1 MRKKVIL
8 PVFLCL
14 CLSGYSQFPLTG
26 VYNQDFNSLVSA
38 GTGSG
43 LPSGWIMLENGSAA
57 DALYSAGTGSGSTG
71 DTYSFGSISAA
82 DRALGTLLSGTLQST
97 TGFYFTNNTG
107 TTITRLAVTY
117 TGEQWRLGAISRND
131 RLDFQ
136 FSLNAA
142 SLSNGDWVDFDQ
154 LDFTAPV
161 SSSPT
166 GGLDGNNNNNRRQV
180 TAIITGIFISSG
192 STCFFRWLDTDATGA
207 DDGLAIDDLIIEPGF
222 VVPSAY
228 HYRSTQSGNWSSLN
242 CWEMS
247 ADEVNWTPAT
257 EIPTWYTNSIRIRT
271 GHTITHQYFAVV
283 DQLVIESGGLFQ
295 HSGGQLSLNDGSG
308 DDLQVNNAGSC
319 QLAIAGN
326 LPVLGSPGATI
337 RIKTGGILRISAG
350 GLSTVPGA
358 GIHAAAYVYEHG
370 SIIENAYNGMG
381 ANGVTYFPNVTNN
394 TIPILRITQP
404 ITLPVGATA
413 ATRVNGI
420 LEVNGNLSFTASG
433 QKIFRNGIRGSATL
447 STTATSGMVVIDGAT
462 AVLGGTGSLN
472 LSASVGLQL
481 GSNTTVTLEQ
491 DKIINGQLT
500 LGAASSYVDV
510 GANTL
515 TVTGLVNGGGASSY
529 IHTPG
534 NGLLRLEGVD
544 LAGKLF
550 PVGHSRYNPVLIEKG
565 SGLRWSVRVNDGITP
580 DFPYTDQ
587 GAVLLTWHI
596 RPDVTPPVT
605 PADISFRF
613 DQQMQTG
620 SLFNTNPYSNE
631 TVQAWQ
637 RSNAYWLSAGTP
649 QPLVSAGGDIRTVKI
664 SGLTAFD
671 DLGLSRMSLP
681 LPVKLISF
689 EAIPLSNG
697 HTSLQWK
704 IAAPAAIRF
713 IPEYSDDGLLFIA
726 MDTIAAGDRT
736 AFEFTAKYPL
746 NSVSYFRLK
755 IMDTDGS
762 VSYSTIVKKEN
773 PFSNELLVR
782 LIENPVLQ
790 ELFLQ
795 VSSTNHQP
803 ALWEV
808 MDATGKR
815 IVRRQVWI
823 VNGTKIYQLP
833 LPGLPGGIYYF
844 HISGQGWQ
852 RLLRFVKQ

>member
-8 PVFLCL
+8 PVLLCL
-14 CLSGYSQFPLTG
+14 CFTGFSQYSLMG

-43 LPSGWIMLENGSAA
+43 LPAGWIMLENGSAA

-71 DTYSFGSISAA
+71 DTYSFGSTGAA

-97 TGFYFTNNTG
+97 TGFYFTNTTG

-117 TGEQWRLGAISRND
+117 TGEQWRLGAISRTD

-136 FSLNAA
+136 FSLNAT

-154 LDFTAPV
+154 LDFAAPV

-166 GGLDGNNNNNRRQV
+166 GALDGNNNNNRRQV
-180 TAIITGIFISSG
+180 TAIITGIFMAPG
-192 STCFFRWLDTDATGA
+192 STCLFRWQDADATGS
-207 DDGLAIDDLIIEPGF
+207 DDGLAIDDVTIEPGF
-222 VVPSAY
+222 AVPSAL
-228 HYRSTQSGNWSSLN
+228 HYRSAQSGSWSSLS

-247 ADEVNWTPAT
+247 ADEMNWTPAT
-257 EIPTWYTNSIRIRT
+257 EIPTWYTHSIRIRA

-283 DQLVIESGGLFQ
+283 DQLVIESGGLLQ
-295 HSGGQLSLNDGSG
+295 HSGGQLMLNDGSG
-308 DDLQVNNAGSC
+308 DDLQVNNAGSF
-319 QLAIAGN
+319 QLTIAGN

-337 RIKTGGILRISAG
+337 RIKTGAILRISAG

-358 GIHAAAYVYEHG
+358 GIHAAAYLYEHG
-370 SIIENAYNGMG
+370 SIVENAYNGMG
-381 ANGVTYFPNVTNN
+381 ANGVTYFPNVNNN

-447 STTATSGMVVIDGAT
+447 STSATSGMIVIDGAT

-472 LSASVGLQL
+472 LSASAGLQL

-491 DKIINGQLT
+491 NKTINGNLT
-500 LGAASSYVDV
+500 LGVVSSYVDASV
-510 GANTL
+510 YNL
-515 TVTGLVNGGGASSY
+515 TISGLVNGGGASSY
-529 IHTPG
+529 VRTAG
-534 NGLLRLEGVD
+534 NGLLRLENVD

-550 PVGHSRYNPVLIEKG
+550 PVGQSRYNPVLIEKG

-596 RPDVTPPVT
+596 RPDIAPPVS

-613 DQQMQTG
+613 DQQTQTG
-620 SLFNTNPYSNE
+620 SLFNANPYSNE

-649 QPLVSAGGDIRTVKI
+649 QPLVNAGGDIRTVKI
-664 SGLTAFD
+664 SGLTRFD
-671 DLGLSRMSLP
+671 DIGLSRISLP

-689 EAIPLSNG
+689 EAVPLSNVLA
-697 HTSLQWK
+697 HLHWK
-704 IAAPAAIRF
+704 ITDPAAVRF
-713 IPEYSDDGLLFIA
+713 IPEYSDDGLLFTA

-736 AFEFTAKYPL
+736 VFQFTATHPL
-746 NSVSYFRLK
+746 NRVCYFRLK
-755 IMDTDGS
+755 ILETDGS
-762 VSYSTIVKKEN
+762 VSYSAIVKKEI
-773 PFSNELLVR
+773 PFSNEPFVR

-795 VSSTNHQP
+795 VSCTSHQQVN
-803 ALWEV
+803 WEIS
-808 MDATGKR
+808 DATGKR
-815 IVRRQVWI
+815 ILRRQVWI
-823 VNGTKIYQLP
+823 DNGTRIYQLP
-833 LPGLPGGIYYF
+833 LPELPGGIYYF
-844 HISGQGWQ
+844 RVSGQGWQ